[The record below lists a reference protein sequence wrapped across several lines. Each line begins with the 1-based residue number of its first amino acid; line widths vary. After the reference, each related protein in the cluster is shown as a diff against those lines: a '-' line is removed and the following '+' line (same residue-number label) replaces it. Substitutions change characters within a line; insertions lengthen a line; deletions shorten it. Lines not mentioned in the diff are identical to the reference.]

1 MPPKLS
7 KITAE
12 ERSEVTTMTIGGLT
26 QIQIAEVFRD
36 GIDVKTLRKHFREEL
51 DIAKAKA
58 IANLGASCYK
68 RAMAGDNAS
77 TFFYLKTQGGWKE
90 TQVVDLNAS
99 LSIHEILN
107 RRNDANG

>member
-1 MPPKLS
+1 MTQEFEP
-7 KITAE
+7 TDAE
-12 ERSEVTTMTIGGLT
+12 RQEVTTMTIGGLT
-26 QIQIAEVFRD
+26 QIQIAECLRD
-36 GIDVKTLRKHFREEL
+36 GIDVKTLRKHFRQEL

-90 TQVVDLNAS
+90 KS
-99 LSIHEILN
+99 EIEHSGDIN
-107 RRNDANG
+107 WSVQNIYEK

>member
-1 MPPKLS
+1 MTQEFEP
-7 KITAE
+7 TDAE
-12 ERSEVTTMTIGGLT
+12 RQEVTTMTIGGLT
-26 QIQIAEVFRD
+26 QIQIAECLRD

-90 TQVVDLNAS
+90 KS
-99 LSIHEILN
+99 EIEHSGDIN
-107 RRNDANG
+107 WSVQNIYEK

>member
-36 GIDVKTLRKHFREEL
+36 GIDVKTLRKHFRKEL

-90 TQVVDLNAS
+90 TSAVEHSGKDGGVIMWGNTPKD
-99 LSIHEILN
+99 
-107 RRNDANG
+107 D

>member
-1 MPPKLS
+1 MPELFEP
-7 KITAE
+7 TDAE
-12 ERSEVTTMTIGGLT
+12 RQEVTTMTIGGLT
-26 QIQIAEVFRD
+26 QMQIAECMRD

-90 TQVVDLNAS
+90 T
-99 LSIHEILN
+99 HP
-107 RRNDANG
+107 

>member
-1 MPPKLS
+1 MPELFEP
-7 KITAE
+7 TDAE
-12 ERSEVTTMTIGGLT
+12 RQEVTTMTIGGLT
-26 QIQIAEVFRD
+26 QMQIAECMRD

>member
-1 MPPKLS
+1 MTKQF
-7 KITAE
+7 KATTAE
-12 ERSEVTTMTIGGLT
+12 RQEVTTMTIGGLT
-26 QIQIAEVFRD
+26 QAQIAECMRD

-90 TQVVDLNAS
+90 KSEIEHSGDLNW
-99 LSIHEILN
+99 SIQNIYEK
-107 RRNDANG
+107 

>member
-1 MPPKLS
+1 
-7 KITAE
+7 
-12 ERSEVTTMTIGGLT
+12 
-26 QIQIAEVFRD
+26 
-36 GIDVKTLRKHFREEL
+36 
-51 DIAKAKA
+51 
-58 IANLGASCYK
+58 
-68 RAMAGDNAS
+68 MAGDNAS

>member
-1 MPPKLS
+1 MPELFEP
-7 KITAE
+7 TDAE
-12 ERSEVTTMTIGGLT
+12 RQEVTTMTIGGLT
-26 QIQIAEVFRD
+26 QMQIAECMRD

-90 TQVVDLNAS
+90 KS
-99 LSIHEILN
+99 EIEHSGDIN
-107 RRNDANG
+107 WSVQNIYEK

>member
-1 MPPKLS
+1 MPELFEP
-7 KITAE
+7 TDAE
-12 ERSEVTTMTIGGLT
+12 RQEVTTMTIGGLT
-26 QIQIAEVFRD
+26 QIQIAECLRD

-90 TQVVDLNAS
+90 KS
-99 LSIHEILN
+99 EIEHSGDIN
-107 RRNDANG
+107 WSVQNIYEK